1 MMPLAPIRPA
11 RRTRID
17 ITKDGALY
25 SCWRGPPNIPI
36 IASEAKQSRSGL
48 RVNLDCF
55 VAPSGR
61 ADHKHVA
68 DDQHPDHEHR
78 IDRGPTDPGVIG
90 RKLGMDPGQVENG
103 SNPANGMIV
112 GYRLLKVER
121 IKQLSLLVVEPPHH
135 RPPPQR
141 IA

>member
-1 MMPLAPIRPA
+1 MMPLAPIRLA

-17 ITKDGALY
+17 ITKEVLFTLAGAD
-25 SCWRGPPNIPI
+25 PPNIPS

-61 ADHKHVA
+61 ADLKHVA

-78 IDRGPTDPGVIG
+78 IDQGPTDPG
-90 RKLGMDPGQVENG
+90 
-103 SNPANGMIV
+103 
-112 GYRLLKVER
+112 
-121 IKQLSLLVVEPPHH
+121 
-135 RPPPQR
+135 
-141 IA
+141 